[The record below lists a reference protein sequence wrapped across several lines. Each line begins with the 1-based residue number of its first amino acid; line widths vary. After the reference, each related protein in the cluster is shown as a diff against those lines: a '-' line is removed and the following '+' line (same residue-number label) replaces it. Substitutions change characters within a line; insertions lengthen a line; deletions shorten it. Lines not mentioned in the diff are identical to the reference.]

1 MPNSIEVILNSR
13 SGSQRAAETRLIL
26 ERVLSASTRSF
37 QITMASGDAL
47 ARVAREKAMSG
58 CDVLVAGGGDGTISR
73 VAEAALRAD
82 KTLGVLPLGTF
93 NYFARSHGI
102 PLELEGAVRVILEG
116 STTNVSVFDLDDRL
130 VLNNVS
136 IGIIPTV
143 LLKRRRLYQR
153 WGRNQFNAYLSVLLT
168 IFRPAHRMRLRLATD
183 SAEAVRETPLVLIC
197 SNAYQIEAFQLA
209 GRECLAAGQ
218 FALYVA
224 RLSGRKTILHLGLRA
239 LIRHLRP
246 GQDYDVICASD
257 VMIETL
263 RRREFRATVDG
274 ELVKLKSPMRFR
286 VLPTQ
291 LRVLAPA
298 ANEPPSL
305 VVPS

>member
-1 MPNSIEVILNSR
+1 MPNSIEVILNAR
-13 SGSQRAAETRLIL
+13 SGSQRARKTRLIL

-37 QITMASGDAL
+37 QITVVSGDTL
-47 ARVAREKAMSG
+47 VRVAQDKAASG
-58 CDVLVAGGGDGTISR
+58 CDVLVAGGGDGTISQ

-102 PLELEGAVRVILEG
+102 PVELEGAVRVILEN
-116 STTNVSVFDLDDRL
+116 STVDCTVFDLDGRL

-143 LLKRRRLYQR
+143 LLKRRGLYRL

-168 IFRPAHRMRLRLATD
+168 IFRPVHRMRLRLATD
-183 SAEAVRETPLVLIC
+183 STEAVRETPLVLIC
-197 SNAYQIEAFQLA
+197 SNAYQMEAFQLA
-209 GRECLAAGQ
+209 GKECLAAGQ

-224 RLSGRKTILHLGLRA
+224 RMSGRKKIVHLGLRA
-239 LIRHLRP
+239 LLRHLRP
-246 GQDYDVICASD
+246 GQDYDVLCASD
-257 VMIETL
+257 VTIETL
-263 RRREFRATVDG
+263 RRDEFRATVDG
-274 ELVKLKSPMRFR
+274 ELVKIKSPMRFR
-286 VLPTQ
+286 TLSKQ

-298 ANEPPSL
+298 SRFADAVQE
-305 VVPS
+305 